1 MREKKEKKK
10 KRITHSL
17 RSQKG
22 HQIGKH
28 MHGSLSWI
36 DKKQNSIRLHNKHEL
51 LSSSSQVLN

>member
-10 KRITHSL
+10 KNYTQSAFPE
-17 RSQKG
+17 RSSNRKT
-22 HQIGKH
+22 H

>member
-1 MREKKEKKK
+1 MREREKK

-36 DKKQNSIRLHNKHEL
+36 DKKTKQHQIA
-51 LSSSSQVLN
+51 Q